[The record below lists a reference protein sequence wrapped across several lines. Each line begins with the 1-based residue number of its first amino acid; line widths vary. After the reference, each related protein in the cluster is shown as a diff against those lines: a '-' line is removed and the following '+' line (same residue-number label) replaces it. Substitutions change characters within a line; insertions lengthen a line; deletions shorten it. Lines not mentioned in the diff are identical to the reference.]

1 MAEKVIS
8 LTLEGK
14 AKLEAELAELKSTKR
29 EEIAEKIKVARS
41 YGDLS
46 ENSEYDEA
54 KNEQAIVESRIATLE
69 ATLKNAVIVEDDAV
83 VSEDADTIWLGNTI
97 TVLDVETGDE
107 LVYDIVSSIEADPM
121 NGKISDDSPLGK
133 AVLGHKAGETIEVE
147 APIGMLEYKI
157 LKVEK

>member
-83 VSEDADTIWLGNTI
+83 VSEATDTIWLGNTV

-133 AVLGHKAGETIEVE
+133 AILGHKAGETIEVE

>member
-1 MAEKVIS
+1 MAEKIVS

-69 ATLKNAVIVEDDAV
+69 ATLKNAVIVEDDAD
-83 VSEDADTIWLGNTI
+83 VSADEDKIWLGNKI
-97 TVLDVETGDE
+97 TVLDEETGEE

-121 NGKISDDSPLGK
+121 NGKISDDSPLGH
-133 AVLGHKAGETIEVE
+133 AILGHQAGQTIEVE
-147 APIGMLEYKI
+147 APIGVLQYKI

>member
-1 MAEKVIS
+1 MAEKVVS

-69 ATLKNAVIVEDDAV
+69 ATLKNAVIVEDDGV
-83 VSEDADTIWLGNTI
+83 VSEDEDTIWLGNTI

-133 AVLGHKAGETIEVE
+133 AVLGCKAGQTIEVE

>member
-83 VSEDADTIWLGNTI
+83 VSEDADTIWLGNTVTI
-97 TVLDVETGDE
+97 LDVETGDE

-133 AVLGHKAGETIEVE
+133 AILGHKAGETIEVE